1 MKLHAL
7 LRPAGIL
14 VKAPHSERDVTDV
27 ACDSR
32 RVRPGTLFVAL
43 KGQTHDGLAFVDD
56 AVERGAVAVV
66 SSQPLKVRGGIHVV
80 TAPDTRA
87 AYAITSAV
95 LHGYPSRGMQV
106 CGITGTNGKT
116 TVAFMLREMLRKAD
130 ARPGMIG
137 TVQYEIGSRSIP
149 ALRTTP
155 DAGEI
160 QQLLAQMVQAG
171 CRSAV
176 IEASSHAADQKRVW
190 SVEFDVGVFT
200 NLTRDHLDYHGSMEN
215 YYQAKRT
222 FFLRLAGHE
231 KPAVAVLNADDAA
244 GRRLAEDADIRVA
257 KLTYGKAANAD
268 VRILDVVTDIAG
280 SRMTVASPWGQCRLR
295 IKLLGHYNVCNALAA
310 FTAGGALGLD
320 PAVMASALRTMAA
333 VPGRL
338 EEIACDNEFRVFVDY
353 AHTDDALENVLATLR
368 PLTRGRLIAVFG
380 CGGNRDRSKRRAMG
394 AAADAGAD
402 IAVVTSD
409 NPRKEEPE
417 VIIRDILAGFSRE
430 RSPLVAV
437 DRREAIREAL
447 ALARKDDVILI
458 AGKGHETFQEFAH
471 TVVPFD
477 DREVVRSILGVER
490 SATQRKAV
498 SR

>member
-7 LRPAGIL
+7 LQPAGIM
-14 VKAPHSERDVTDV
+14 VNAPHAERDVSAV

-56 AVERGAVAVV
+56 AVARGAVAVV
-66 SSQPLKVRGGIHVV
+66 SSQPLKVRGDIPVFPV
-80 TAPDTRA
+80 ADTRA
-87 AYAITSAV
+87 VYAQTSAV
-95 LHGYPSRGMQV
+95 LHGYPSRGMKV

-116 TVAFMLREMLRKAD
+116 TVAFMLRDMLQTAD

-155 DAGEI
+155 DAGEV

-176 IEASSHAADQKRVW
+176 IEASSHAADQKRIW

-200 NLTRDHLDYHGSMEN
+200 NLTRDHLDYHGTMEN
-215 YYQAKRT
+215 YYQAKRK
-222 FFLRLAGHE
+222 FFLRLGEHE

-244 GRRLAEDADIRVA
+244 GRRLADDPGIRAA
-257 KLTYGKAANAD
+257 KLTYGKAAHAD
-268 VRILDVVTDIAG
+268 VRALDIVTDAAG
-280 SRMTVASPWGQCRLR
+280 SRITVASPWGQCRLQIR
-295 IKLLGHYNVCNALAA
+295 LLGYYNVCNALAA

-320 PAVMASALRTMAA
+320 PAVMASALRNLAS

-338 EEIACDNEFRVFVDY
+338 EEVECANKFRVFVDY
-353 AHTDDALENVLATLR
+353 AHTDDALENVLRTLR

-380 CGGNRDRSKRRAMG
+380 CGGNRDRSKRQAMG
-394 AAADAGAD
+394 AAAAGGAD
-402 IAVVTSD
+402 VAVVTSD
-409 NPRKEEPE
+409 NPRKEDPE
-417 VIIRDILAGFSRE
+417 IIIRDILTGFPSDRQ
-430 RSPLVAV
+430 PLVAV
-437 DRREAIREAL
+437 ERREAIREAL
-447 ALARKDDVILI
+447 SLARNDDVILI

-477 DREVVRSILGVER
+477 DREVVRSLLGAGR
-490 SATQRKAV
+490 KAGRRKAV